1 MESGPRR
8 CSSRRRDPRQGSMTS
23 HRRIVLT
30 VLIVA
35 ALPAAMPAFAAASP
49 LLSGYG
55 GPGQGSQA
63 ILGSTLLGGG
73 SDGGE
78 GGPPGSTGA
87 RTGSP
92 TDQFRYNER
101 SDYTKSST
109 SSAAGAGGGSAR
121 GGAAGSRAGA
131 GGASG
136 GRASTY
142 PSSAAERANQAGAV
156 ASEPLGLS
164 GDDLLFVLLSLV
176 ALVLTGL
183 LTRQLARM
191 KGSAGRQP
199 LKGRVAGPE

>member
-1 MESGPRR
+1 
-8 CSSRRRDPRQGSMTS
+8 MTS
-23 HRRIVLT
+23 HRRIILT
-30 VLIVA
+30 AFIVA
-35 ALPAAMPAFAAASP
+35 ALPAATPAFAAASS

-92 TDQFRYNER
+92 AEQFRYSKR

-109 SSAAGAGGGSAR
+109 SSAAGGGGSAR
-121 GGAAGSRAGA
+121 GGASGSRVGV

-136 GRASTY
+136 GGASTY
-142 PSSAAERANQAGAV
+142 PSSAAERADEAGAV

-191 KGSAGRQP
+191 KGSGGRQP